1 MPEPLIECVPNF
13 SEGRNAAAVEA
24 IVTIYVLALPW
35 MNLDAVYGPF
45 SVSVGLMLWAFLT
58 GLILLAGAQFSATRH
73 TLRLARKSS

>member
-1 MPEPLIECVPNF
+1 V
-13 SEGRNAAAVEA
+13 
-24 IVTIYVLALPW
+24 YVFVLPW

-73 TLRLARKSS
+73 ALRLNGG